1 MKCLECGKEMVLTD
15 LESNNSDNSGEYYP
29 QLSIPI
35 PANLDKATT
44 ELRKRLI
51 EVFYG
56 GDEYSYTE
64 TYYSDTPQHKQDMD
78 KVWDLCFTR
87 PKVSIYI
94 CNFCGSGEKIQTN
107 LGEILRAV
115 ELCNKWIDEEE
126 ISTKAKK
133 ESIQEKIKKDKKE
146 NYQKKIAALQKKL
159 KKLEE

>member
-1 MKCLECGKEMVLTD
+1 MKCLECGKKMVLTA
-15 LESNNSDNSGEYYP
+15 LQSDTGHRGEYYP

-35 PANLDKATT
+35 PANLHKATT

-56 GDEYSYTE
+56 GNEYRYTGSD
-64 TYYSDTPQHKQDMD
+64 YKDTPQHKQDMD

-94 CNFCGSGEKIQTN
+94 CNFCGSGDKIQTN

-133 ESIQEKIKKDKKE
+133 ESVREKIKKDKKE

>member
-1 MKCLECGKEMVLTD
+1 MKCLECGKKMVLTA
-15 LESNNSDNSGEYYP
+15 LQSDTGHRGEYYP

-35 PANLDKATT
+35 PANLHKATT

-133 ESIQEKIKKDKKE
+133 ESVREKIKKDKKE